1 MSSIGDNE
9 SLVQNAIPDNTGNS
23 DLLASQSISKPLTQ
37 GDDHS
42 TPEKTLLDSVQ
53 KTEPTVKV
61 CMLRSA
67 STFTIPVRVS
77 EHKINAV
84 VDSGAQVTIISDRV
98 FSQLRRPPPKLRDV
112 KLDTAGT
119 KLSMMGFVAGPIKL
133 KIGETYYSGPI
144 YVAPIEQDML
154 FGFDLLTRGSAILNM
169 GKGTLMYDA
178 SCPLNL
184 FAIIHLLLMVRSQ
197 IVCSLFFPYSHP
209 MFA

>member
-1 MSSIGDNE
+1 LLLLLWGRGSLCPELPQEDFKQERVGSRSRVPTQARNCTGSASVKGDSDKWGSPESVHTNQVSRIGDNE

-98 FSQLRRPPPKLRDV
+98 FSQLRRPPPKRRDV

-119 KLSMMGFVAGPIKL
+119 K
-133 KIGETYYSGPI
+133 
-144 YVAPIEQDML
+144 
-154 FGFDLLTRGSAILNM
+154 
-169 GKGTLMYDA
+169 
-178 SCPLNL
+178 
-184 FAIIHLLLMVRSQ
+184 
-197 IVCSLFFPYSHP
+197 
-209 MFA
+209 